1 MKITKYIHSC
11 LLLEKDGQQLLFDP
25 GIFSFIEGL
34 VKPET
39 FRHVAQVIITHDHPD
54 HLDVDILKQIV
65 SLSGA
70 QVFST
75 QEVADKLHPQA
86 IPVRVIEE
94 GSLQLGPF
102 TLQAISVPHE
112 PVLDDHLPT
121 MFAFVIDNQVLNP
134 ADSFSPILLNYKG
147 VELLVLPVMA
157 PFLTELVVADFAK
170 QMQPKQ
176 ILPVHDGYAKSFF
189 LQQRY
194 ETYGPYVEKLGIQFH
209 YLTEPGQ
216 AVIL

>member
-1 MKITKYIHSC
+1 M
-11 LLLEKDGQQLLFDP
+11 
-25 GIFSFIEGL
+25 
-34 VKPET
+34 
-39 FRHVAQVIITHDHPD
+39 
-54 HLDVDILKQIV
+54 
-65 SLSGA
+65 
-70 QVFST
+70 
-75 QEVADKLHPQA
+75 
-86 IPVRVIEE
+86 RVIEE
-94 GSLQLGPF
+94 GTLQLGPF

-112 PVLDDHLPT
+112 PVLDDHLPK

-147 VELLVLPVMA
+147 IELLVLPVMA
-157 PFLTELVVADFAK
+157 PFLTELVVANFVK